1 MPIRALCTICSDY
14 FDNVRD
20 VAAIHC
26 GHTFHLCCLNQ
37 WFSTAPNRTC
47 PQCRI
52 QVSNRH
58 IIQKLFFD
66 IGGEGEAPLDAECLK
81 NELDKIKSQ
90 LSSKEKEKRDCQSI
104 VDMLRETLDVR
115 NAMIQSLQK
124 EIADTGMLCATL
136 KKQMKFL
143 EKQQDE
149 TKAAKEEARRL
160 RSKMKTM
167 ESLELLLQGQ
177 RTEVEEMVRDM
188 GIGQSAVEQLAVYCV
203 SLKKEYEKLKEV
215 RKASSEMQEKLKREL
230 FSTSNTLQKTI
241 LDLEKTK
248 EELHST
254 QKELRGA
261 DKEIVSLKK
270 KVEFL
275 QKTLSTPTE
284 TNEAISRLVFESPAP
299 LELQRPRLHRP
310 ADGDEIDLDMNFDVD
325 TPDHIPHKS
334 VIAPAKKLKL
344 DPVGNVMKCLPK
356 HVLQESGRN
365 KHREEERQ
373 EANDDE
379 VHLPAFIK
387 NSLLKGKPHGSL
399 LNPHQNKGAIRT
411 GYDGMGGRT
420 KFIQPTNL
428 TEIRPLL
435 QTLHKKKKVSRLV
448 TNPSSKDSTAS
459 RNSTQPTLDLFLK

>member
-1 MPIRALCTICSDY
+1 MPIRAYCTICSDY

-26 GHTFHLCCLNQ
+26 GHTFHQDCLDK
-37 WFSTAPNRTC
+37 WFQSAPNRTC
-47 PQCRI
+47 PGCRI
-52 QVSNRH
+52 QVSTRY
-58 IIQKLFFD
+58 IIRKLFFD
-66 IGGEGEAPLDAECLK
+66 NTEEGEAPLDAESLK
-81 NELDKIKSQ
+81 NELDKTKAQ
-90 LSSKEKEKRDCQSI
+90 LSSKEKEKRECQSI
-104 VDMLRETLDVR
+104 VDMLRETLDIR
-115 NAMIQSLQK
+115 NATIASLQK
-124 EIADTGMLCATL
+124 ELGDTDMLCSAL

-160 RSKMKTM
+160 RNKMKAM

-188 GIGQSAVEQLAVYCV
+188 GIGQSAVEQLSIYCV

-215 RKASSEMQEKLKREL
+215 RKASGEMTEKLKREL
-230 FSTSNTLQKTI
+230 FSTSNTLQKALSE
-241 LDLEKTK
+241 LDKTK
-248 EELHST
+248 EELRNS

-261 DKEIVSLKK
+261 DKEILSLKK

-310 ADGDEIDLDMNFDVD
+310 ADDEIDLDINFDID
-325 TPDHIPHKS
+325 TPEHLPPKS
-334 VIAPAKKLKL
+334 ITAPAKKIKL
-344 DPVGNVMKCLPK
+344 DPVGTSAKSHPRNI
-356 HVLQESGRN
+356 LQEIGGT
-365 KHREEERQ
+365 K
-373 EANDDE
+373 
-379 VHLPAFIK
+379 
-387 NSLLKGKPHGSL
+387 
-399 LNPHQNKGAIRT
+399 IRT

-435 QTLHKKKKVSRLV
+435 LTLNKKKKVSRPT
-448 TNPSSKDSTAS
+448 TNTASKDST
-459 RNSTQPTLDLFLK
+459 QPTMDIFLK